1 MLKCQGKHTPLLSYM
16 LTTVLQRMLME
27 AADQSSSG
35 LKRAADQLIV

>member
-16 LTTVLQRMLME
+16 LTTVLQRMLM
-27 AADQSSSG
+27 DHSSSG